1 MINSTDS
8 FSLKQS
14 LITVNP
20 FSTHPAAPDGVV
32 RQLLRR
38 RRQGRSRAV
47 PLTHV
52 DLRPMEPSFPAVAA
66 ARLLEG
72 EVGVG
77 RDPADVGPR
86 RRRSTSAGG
95 VAVAAAAAATG
106 AARVLAAVGQPHFRL
121 ARCSCRRGHGRRLL
135 RRPKALLHY

>member
-86 RRRSTSAGG
+86 RRRS
-95 VAVAAAAAATG
+95 VAVAAAAATG
-106 AARVLAAVGQPHFRL
+106 AARVLAAAVGQSHFRL